1 MDGSY
6 RLLAAQ
12 YIRKQTRRLA
22 GQLAGVRQSDD
33 IEYVHQAR
41 VASRRLRAGLR
52 IFADCFGRK
61 QRKRWRKRVRRLTEG
76 LGPARDRDVQIEFVQ
91 GVLSGLQEK
100 AYRPGVAR
108 LLLRLQQSRRA
119 VQPQVVEAADRF
131 EAGGTAEEMLA
142 WTEKT
147 RSKLKK
153 RHFSLQSPFV
163 FARADEHVSDR
174 LNELMEYEDSLGD
187 PRDYRQHHAMR
198 IAGKRLRYTIE
209 ICQPAYQG
217 RLDEFVKAVK
227 TVQSLLGDVH
237 DCDVWVDDLAT
248 FLEAERERTVAYF
261 GHARPFR
268 QLKVGLEY
276 LRQERQ
282 QHREQVFGQLVGYW
296 QELNQDGLWERLVQ
310 TVRAPLGPS
319 PGSEPPN
326 EGPARETESD
336 PKPSVGGHGKKPF
349 SGDGKGRAPS
359 ATEPPADPL
368 APDGRTGSRQEALQS
383 AAGPEGNAQ

>member
-1 MDGSY
+1 MDGSN

-12 YIRKQTRRLA
+12 YLRKQTRRLV
-22 GQLAGVRQSDD
+22 GQLAGVRQADD

-52 IFADCFGRK
+52 IFSDCLNRK
-61 QRKRWRKRVRRLTEG
+61 KLKRWRKQVRRLTEG

-100 AYRPGVAR
+100 ACRPGIAR
-108 LLLRLQQSRRA
+108 LLLRLQQSRLA
-119 VQPQVVEAADRF
+119 IQPQVVEAADRF
-131 EAGGTAEEMLA
+131 EAGGTAAEMLA

-163 FARADEHVSDR
+163 FAQADEHVSDR

-198 IAGKRLRYTIE
+198 IAAKRLRYTVE

-227 TVQSLLGDVH
+227 TVQSLLGDIH
-237 DCDVWVDDLAT
+237 DCDVWVGDLAT
-248 FLEAERERTVAYF
+248 FLEVERERTVDYF

-282 QHREQVFGQLVGYW
+282 QHREAVFGQLVGYW
-296 QELNQDGLWERLVQ
+296 QELNEDGLWERLVQ

-319 PGSEPPN
+319 LESEPPN
-326 EGPARETESD
+326 EGPARQTESD
-336 PKPSVGGHGKKPF
+336 VESSLGRHGKRLF
-349 SGDGKGRAPS
+349 SGDGKGRVPS
-359 ATEPPADPL
+359 ATAPAADPQ
-368 APDGRTGSRQEALQS
+368 APDGATGSRQEALQS
-383 AAGPEGNAQ
+383 AGRPEGNGQ